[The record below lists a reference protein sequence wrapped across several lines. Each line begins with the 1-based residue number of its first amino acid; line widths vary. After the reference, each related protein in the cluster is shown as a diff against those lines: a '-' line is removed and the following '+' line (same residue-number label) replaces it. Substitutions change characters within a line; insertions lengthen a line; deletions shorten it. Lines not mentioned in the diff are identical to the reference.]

1 MDILLWASVAGS
13 VVSTGGLIV
22 AVVRERNVR
31 VWSFATGGSMALMLA
46 MGFIG
51 SPGRVSAFM
60 AHPAASPSVAA
71 SGAKSDG
78 LVRKFSMDGAG
89 SGSSGGGG
97 STGGV
102 GAGGVSPVSTAG
114 VSAGYESK
122 VTQDSGML
130 CFDSKD
136 ELVSYESLYG
146 DNSSPLT
153 SRFVEGMATIPYGTS
168 LRVLQAESDGRGPVV
183 MMKVLIQEGE
193 RSGNECWA
201 QKSVDHA

>member
-1 MDILLWASVAGS
+1 MDILLWTSVVGS

-31 VWSFATGGSMALMLA
+31 AWSFATGGAMAVMLA
-46 MGFIG
+46 VGFLG
-51 SPGRVSAFM
+51 SPGRVSAFV
-60 AHPAASPSVAA
+60 ARPAASPSVSA
-71 SGAKSDG
+71 SDVKSNG
-78 LVRKFSMDGAG
+78 LVRKVSVDSAG
-89 SGSSGGGG
+89 PGSSGGGD
-97 STGGV
+97 
-102 GAGGVSPVSTAG
+102 GAGGVTTGSVPVAPAG
-114 VSAGYESK
+114 GISVGYETK
-122 VTQDSGML
+122 VTKDSGML

-146 DNSSPLT
+146 DNISPMT
-153 SRFVEGMATIPYGTS
+153 SRFIDGMATIPYGTS

-193 RSGNECWA
+193 HSGSECWA